1 MVVQMKLPS
10 LNVGPPTPIFST
22 LEFTSLALGTTIVL
36 IASIPKSNTSKLPSD
51 VSTIL

>member
-1 MVVQMKLPS
+1 MKLPS
-10 LNVGPPTPIFST
+10 LRVGPPAPKLYA

-36 IASIPKSNTSKLPSD
+36 IASIPKSNISKSPSD